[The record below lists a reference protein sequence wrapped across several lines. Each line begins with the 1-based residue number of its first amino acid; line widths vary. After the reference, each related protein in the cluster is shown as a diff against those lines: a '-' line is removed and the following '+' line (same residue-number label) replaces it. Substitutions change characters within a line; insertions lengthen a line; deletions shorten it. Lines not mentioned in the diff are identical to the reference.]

1 MSDLEELT
9 EVILIKPGAAPGA
22 DRPDSFVDPVE
33 TDRGDSFV
41 DAVEADG
48 GDSFVGAF
56 ETFSQAIRRARG
68 AGSDHPG
75 GLTFSQYALLRT
87 PRRRACLGPGR
98 PGGGDAVD
106 GDADPRCA
114 RTPGDRLSHALGAR
128 PPRCHGDV

>member
-33 TDRGDSFV
+33 TDRGAGFV
-41 DAVEADG
+41 DGVGADG

-87 PRRRACLGPGR
+87 LADRGGARVSDPAGPG
-98 PGGGDAVD
+98 A
-106 GDADPRCA
+106 AEA
-114 RTPGDRLSHALGAR
+114 
-128 PPRCHGDV
+128 